1 MNIFS
6 HTYYSSF
13 SAEKTDISSQL
24 DNTQK
29 MIKDLKYLKKKV
41 NFYQKN
47 QNNNKYRAFH
57 KNSIRS
63 LIHNNLEYKKIL
75 TKEEEEKKNEK
86 TKFYIPDSSKK
97 NLTLAKINNTITYNM
112 PLYNSVLSNNS
123 LLSTS
128 RRTHR
133 RNKRKYSN
141 NFEHFLTTQNSKPEI
156 LTKFN
161 LTLSN
166 INQYKYSRAESLHQF
181 SIKNKEMIYSNYIK
195 KLQENEV
202 KKYNEGIQTQIELCN
217 LEIYTLIQ
225 RLKLI
230 KAFIRDEG
238 KYFDHLK
245 KTLKKETEFN
255 ELLLKKK
262 DECFTEKYLL
272 NHRLAKI
279 ERNYKKNMNNKFFL
293 LCVKNGTNQLEKFS
307 IEDQN
312 DYYLD
317 LETLNHLSNYFIF
330 ERKINE
336 YENTNLSMREVEKIV
351 FGRKLIREPR
361 IIFNSPKEFKS
372 KLNKIESNIQICL
385 IEFNQTQNEL
395 IKMRDIYK
403 EKVELITK
411 DFEIDMF
418 YKNELNKYYEK
429 LNEVKIRND
438 YLKNYIQNIKF
449 EKNKNKKVDLD
460 LVDDKIFEMYIKINE
475 KFPISSK
482 RNFNET
488 MNSISYLQD
497 IERLINQL
505 IKYKREQMI
514 YNNEAYLEIK
524 KNIEKENRI
533 KKIKELKE
541 KAKKDFNKKIE
552 RVLAKS
558 NKITIKHK
566 KKVDRF
572 YINTSKKNKNIKKNN
587 DDSDDYELY

>member
-1 MNIFS
+1 
-6 HTYYSSF
+6 
-13 SAEKTDISSQL
+13 
-24 DNTQK
+24 
-29 MIKDLKYLKKKV
+29 
-41 NFYQKN
+41 
-47 QNNNKYRAFH
+47 
-57 KNSIRS
+57 
-63 LIHNNLEYKKIL
+63 
-75 TKEEEEKKNEK
+75 
-86 TKFYIPDSSKK
+86 
-97 NLTLAKINNTITYNM
+97 
-112 PLYNSVLSNNS
+112 
-123 LLSTS
+123 
-128 RRTHR
+128 
-133 RNKRKYSN
+133 
-141 NFEHFLTTQNSKPEI
+141 
-156 LTKFN
+156 
-161 LTLSN
+161 
-166 INQYKYSRAESLHQF
+166 
-181 SIKNKEMIYSNYIK
+181 
-195 KLQENEV
+195 
-202 KKYNEGIQTQIELCN
+202 
-217 LEIYTLIQ
+217 
-225 RLKLI
+225 
-230 KAFIRDEG
+230 
-238 KYFDHLK
+238 
-245 KTLKKETEFN
+245 
-255 ELLLKKK
+255 
-262 DECFTEKYLL
+262 
-272 NHRLAKI
+272 
-279 ERNYKKNMNNKFFL
+279 MNNKFFL